1 MQTRMGQLI
10 FALLNL
16 RLDLNMCRVI
26 ALLASVVGMTKK
38 TQSLAA
44 VDVND

>member
-1 MQTRMGQLI
+1 MGQLI

-26 ALLASVVGMTKK
+26 ALLASVVGTTKKKK